1 MSQTKAQLLNLT
13 TLPQQ
18 LGSYSE
24 TYVGST
30 ISSGVLN
37 LNLNAGSV
45 FNVNLN
51 ANITS
56 IIASGVTVSS
66 ATSFTLFFKAD
77 GTQRTVTWNIN
88 GSNVR
93 WPSASAPTLTST
105 NGKVDVVSVMSNDGG
120 TNWFGFVGGQ
130 NY

>member
-24 TYVGST
+24 TYVAST

-56 IIASGVTVSS
+56 IIASNVTVSS
-66 ATSFTLFFKAD
+66 ATSFTVFFTAD
-77 GTQRTVTWNIN
+77 GTSRTVNWSIN
-88 GSNVR
+88 GSTVR
-93 WPSASAPTLTST
+93 WPSAVSPTLTST
-105 NGKVDVVSVMSNDGG
+105 NGKVDIVSFISNDGG
-120 TNWFGFVGGQ
+120 SNWFGFIGGQ

>member
-18 LGSYSE
+18 LVSYSE
-24 TYVGST
+24 TYASSS

-66 ATSFTLFFKAD
+66 ATSFTIFFTAD
-77 GTQRTVTWNIN
+77 GTARNVTWTIN

-93 WPSASAPTLTST
+93 WPSATAPTLTST
-105 NGKVDVVSVMSNDGG
+105 NGKVDVISVITNDGG
-120 TNWFGFVGGQ
+120 NNWFGFTGGQ